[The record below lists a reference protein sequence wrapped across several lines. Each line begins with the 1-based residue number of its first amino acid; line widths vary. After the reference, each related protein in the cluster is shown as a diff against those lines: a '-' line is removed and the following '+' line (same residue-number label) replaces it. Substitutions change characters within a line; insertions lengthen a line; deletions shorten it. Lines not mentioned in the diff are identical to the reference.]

1 MLIESISNKRIKLV
15 RKLDKKKVRDVEG
28 LYVIESIKLVTE
40 AIKDG
45 VSIDFI
51 LIDESL
57 KDTIILNKL
66 ENVMDSL
73 EIKIEICFV
82 RSDIFKL
89 LSNTVN
95 SQGIIAVAKKNIV
108 TEEQIFKSNFIVFCD
123 KLQDPGNLGTI
134 IRTADAFGPCT
145 VVMSPNSVDYYN
157 SKVIRAC
164 AGAMNRIKITE
175 ISDSVNFIN
184 TLKSKE
190 YKIISTVV
198 NSEKSFDDLE
208 GFNKVCLIIGNEGNG
223 VSEIVQSMS
232 DYKITIKMTGNTESL
247 NASIAAGISIYE
259 IRKKLLK

>member
-15 RKLDKKKVRDVEG
+15 RKLDKKKFRDVEG
-28 LYVIESIKLVTE
+28 LYVIESIKLVIE
-40 AIKDG
+40 AIRDG
-45 VSIDFI
+45 LSIKFI
-51 LIDESL
+51 LIDETL
-57 KDTIILNKL
+57 KDDIVLNKL
-66 ENVMDSL
+66 EDIVDFL
-73 EIKIEICFV
+73 KKEIEICFV
-82 RSDIFKL
+82 KKDIFKL

-95 SQGIIAVAKKNIV
+95 SQGIIAVVEKSIITK
-108 TEEQIFKSNFIVFCD
+108 EQIFQSNFIIFCD
-123 KLQDPGNLGTI
+123 DIQDPGNLGTI

-145 VVMSPNSVDYYN
+145 VVMSPCSVDYYN

-175 ISDSVNFIN
+175 ITDSINFLKELK
-184 TLKSKE
+184 LKS

-198 NSEKSFDDLE
+198 NSNKSFEDLE
-208 GFNKVCLIIGNEGNG
+208 NFNKVCLIIGNEGNG
-223 VSEIVQSMS
+223 VSENVQDIS